1 LKGVNI
7 LKFNSKQRALIRKQA
22 SKIDPLM
29 RIGKDG
35 ISDNVIQ
42 SLNDLFRKRE
52 LVKVKLLQ
60 NTESEIREA
69 AEKLSEGAG
78 AKVVHIMG
86 KTIVL
91 YKENEEKPDISIKLK
106 EIK

>member
-1 LKGVNI
+1 MKL
-7 LKFNSKQRALIRKQA
+7 NSKQRAFLRKKA

-42 SLNDLFRKRE
+42 SLEDLFRKRE
-52 LVKVKLLQ
+52 IVKVKLLQ
-60 NTESEIREA
+60 NTESEIRDA
-69 AEKLSEGAG
+69 AEKLSVGVDAEII
-78 AKVVHIMG
+78 HIMG

-91 YKENEEKPDISIKLK
+91 YKENEKKPEVSIKLK